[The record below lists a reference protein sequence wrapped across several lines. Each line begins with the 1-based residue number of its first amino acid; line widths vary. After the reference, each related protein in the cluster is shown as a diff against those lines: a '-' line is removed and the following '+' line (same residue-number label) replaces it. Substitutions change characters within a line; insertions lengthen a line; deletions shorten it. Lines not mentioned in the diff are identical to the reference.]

1 MAAPLGKQA
10 QGCDCDCI
18 LSARQSRTLQRL
30 GVRFVDHWLYS
41 KEPLPPFKISG
52 ILFYGC
58 SQLHF
63 VK

>member
-1 MAAPLGKQA
+1 MRLHFVGAA
-10 QGCDCDCI
+10 
-18 LSARQSRTLQRL
+18 ARLC
-30 GVRFVDHWLYS
+30 VRFVDHWLYS

-52 ILFYGC
+52 ILFCGC